1 MEVIVDP
8 MIFRAGDVFLRGKKG
23 AMATLST
30 QDPAQILPLAG
41 PLAGRAGD
49 QYPKTMVLDI
59 DGGAWAPMTHF
70 TGDFGP
76 LQFFRRSILYAVH
89 HLRPNAAVL
98 IIGAGAGR
106 DILGAKVF
114 GQPSVLGLELNPL
127 MRRTVQED
135 LAEFSGR
142 PYTLPGVEVIVDE
155 ARSRVHS
162 LPEQQFNI
170 VQLSLIDT
178 FTLNASGGLVFS
190 ENYLY
195 TLEAFR
201 EYFRHLK
208 DDGIFVVTRYYAPQ
222 YPVELLRLAGMAR
235 AAWEAEGV
243 ARPADC
249 IVILGQAMN
258 FTVLAK
264 RTPYTADE
272 LTKVEQIAA
281 DNGMDVL
288 YRPGLAGPGY
298 ASVGTLLTTDDFDG
312 FVDSY
317 PFLISPPTDDL
328 VLLPSC
334 AAHGGGQF
342 PTLPAIRWFSC
353 WAGVRSLMY
362 LLVAVV
368 TALAVVFFFGPLL
381 LTGRER
387 AQRPA
392 ALVAAPL
399 LLYFACLG
407 YGFMM
412 VEIPLLQTFIL
423 FLGYPVYA
431 LAVVLLSLLLFS
443 GIGSLL
449 SARFADDAGRA
460 LVRVLIAILVLGV
473 VYLGV
478 VPLVIKSL
486 LGIPVPVRIVT
497 TAILLAPIGLVLG
510 MAFPLGITVLRS
522 YSEELVPWAWGLNGA
537 LSVVASV
544 LAIFLGSRF
553 GFSSAF
559 VTGLVAYGV
568 GLLVMVVLPRVAAA
582 PVRSL
587 DTFTA
592 EARRRGEVQPS

>member
-1 MEVIVDP
+1 
-8 MIFRAGDVFLRGKKG
+8 
-23 AMATLST
+23 
-30 QDPAQILPLAG
+30 
-41 PLAGRAGD
+41 
-49 QYPKTMVLDI
+49 
-59 DGGAWAPMTHF
+59 
-70 TGDFGP
+70 
-76 LQFFRRSILYAVH
+76 
-89 HLRPNAAVL
+89 
-98 IIGAGAGR
+98 
-106 DILGAKVF
+106 
-114 GQPSVLGLELNPL
+114 
-127 MRRTVQED
+127 
-135 LAEFSGR
+135 
-142 PYTLPGVEVIVDE
+142 
-155 ARSRVHS
+155 
-162 LPEQQFNI
+162 
-170 VQLSLIDT
+170 
-178 FTLNASGGLVFS
+178 
-190 ENYLY
+190 
-195 TLEAFR
+195 
-201 EYFRHLK
+201 
-208 DDGIFVVTRYYAPQ
+208 
-222 YPVELLRLAGMAR
+222 
-235 AAWEAEGV
+235 
-243 ARPADC
+243 
-249 IVILGQAMN
+249 
-258 FTVLAK
+258 
-264 RTPYTADE
+264 
-272 LTKVEQIAA
+272 
-281 DNGMDVL
+281 MDVL

-317 PFLISPPTDDL
+317 PFLISPPTDDRPFFFQML
-328 VLLPSC
+328 RGRM
-334 AAHGGGQF
+334 AAADIPDADGDPFQF
-342 PTLPAIRWFSC
+342 MRLWSDSI
-353 WAGVRSLMY
+353 SLMY

-387 AQRPA
+387 AHRPA

-587 DTFTA
+587 DNFTA